1 LNWVIRWI
9 SKYSFHMNDYFIK
22 VLLINVPTLETWL
35 LWAGRVILFIQ
46 FIPIVIGFLNKNHLD
61 KPLKLFWYYCILAFT
76 IELSIQIFI
85 YTAQHHYELVR
96 SLIEWL
102 EVSDTNFTNILSQLN
117 TFGLM
122 GWFFYLALGK
132 SPLAKSIKYLSIGLF
147 FAALINYLFI
157 EGYKV
162 FGVFNPTA
170 DAIFSF
176 AVPMFLMWH
185 LYHTESK
192 VPLNRNPYFWIY
204 LRLIVPN
211 LVGMFLYFSGDYLY
225 KTNHDLYVIV
235 VIIRNIFYFIGH
247 LFAAYGFYLAKN
259 IRFLKQS

>member
-1 LNWVIRWI
+1 
-9 SKYSFHMNDYFIK
+9 MNHDDYL
-22 VLLINVPTLETWL
+22 VL
-35 LWAGRVILFIQ
+35 AGRIIMAIQ
-46 FIPIVIGFLNKNHLD
+46 VLPVLVGLWNRRYLD
-61 KPLKLFWYYCILAFT
+61 KALKTFWIYCIVA
-76 IELSIQIFI
+76 
-85 YTAQHHYELVR
+85 
-96 SLIEWL
+96 LIL
-102 EVSDTNFTNILSQLN
+102 EVLNQSFIWGLRNYLDFFMPFINWLGVEDTNFTNIIFQLN

-122 GWFFYLALGK
+122 GWFFYLALGD
-132 SPLAKSIKYLSIGLF
+132 SPSAKWVKYLSIGLF

-170 DAIFSF
+170 DAVFSF

-204 LRLIVPN
+204 LRLIIPN

-225 KTNHDLYVIV
+225 KTNFDLYVIV
-235 VIIRNIFYFIGH
+235 VVIRNIFYFIGH

>member
-1 LNWVIRWI
+1 MEKW
-9 SKYSFHMNDYFIK
+9 
-22 VLLINVPTLETWL
+22 LLI
-35 LWAGRVILFIQ
+35 AGRVIMVVQ
-46 FIPIVIGFLNKNHLD
+46 FLPIFIGFVNRKHLD
-61 KPLKLFWYYCILAFT
+61 KPLKTFWKYCIVAC
-76 IELSIQIFI
+76 
-85 YTAQHHYELVR
+85 
-96 SLIEWL
+96 LIEVLIQLFIIDVNSKNSITLPFVKWL

-122 GWFFYLALGK
+122 GWFFYLALGQ
-132 SPLAKSIKYLSIGLF
+132 SPMAKWIKYLSIGLF

-170 DAIFSF
+170 DAVFSF

-192 VPLNRNPYFWIY
+192 VALNRNPYFWIY

-225 KTNHDLYVIV
+225 KTNYDLYVIV
-235 VIIRNIFYFIGH
+235 VVIRNIFYFIGH

-259 IRFLKQS
+259 LRFLKQS